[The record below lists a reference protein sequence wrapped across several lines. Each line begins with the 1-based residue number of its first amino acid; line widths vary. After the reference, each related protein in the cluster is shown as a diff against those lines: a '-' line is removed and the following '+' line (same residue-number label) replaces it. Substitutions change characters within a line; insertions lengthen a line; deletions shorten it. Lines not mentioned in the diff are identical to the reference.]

1 MDLLTDAAFRPGTS
15 RTFQEFLP
23 LGPSGDLPTS
33 TTAKMTMVVFADD
46 TALGDPMSVH
56 RLAAERKR
64 QAASYA
70 GELATIEQ
78 ALKTAS
84 PKDSL
89 SAFLSQSPK
98 GTLGISRQIL
108 GLLKMNAD
116 PAGIDSALKAFHT
129 QQALFAAHSNLL
141 PK

>member
-1 MDLLTDAAFRPGTS
+1 MDLVTDVAFRPGTS

-33 TTAKMTMVVFADD
+33 TTAKMTMVVVDDD
-46 TALGDPMSVH
+46 TALGDPISVH
-56 RLAAERKR
+56 RLGAERKR

-70 GELATIEQ
+70 SELAKIEE

-89 SAFLSQSPK
+89 SAFLSQSPN